1 MEVFVSLKDARG
13 SAIAEWVR
21 ENEVAIKIIQHHD
34 IIITSAGRYDKFSSL
49 ICVDLASR
57 GYNCSVT
64 HVRGHLIASGMRICI
79 NWTR

>member
-34 IIITSAGRYDKFSSL
+34 IIITSAGRLDEFSSL
-49 ICVDLASR
+49 ICLDLASR
-57 GYNCSVT
+57 GHNCSVT
-64 HVRGHLIASGMRICI
+64 HVRVNLIVGGTHICI